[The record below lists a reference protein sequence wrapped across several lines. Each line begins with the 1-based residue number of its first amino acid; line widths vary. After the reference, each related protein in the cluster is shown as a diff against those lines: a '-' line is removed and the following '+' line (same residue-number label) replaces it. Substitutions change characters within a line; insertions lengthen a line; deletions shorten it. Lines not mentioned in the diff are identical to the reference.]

1 MKDFFLPDDERRE
14 GDDDGADATHDNADE
29 DVVSEDSSDEED
41 EEDAEGDDA
50 ADGKKGSSAGPSSGA
65 AGKRRRAD
73 GPAEEEDSGD
83 ESDGYGEGGLS
94 WEAVVA
100 ACVEGDEPQPPEGA
114 SGRMANEARDGTV
127 IAPVTRGRGG
137 AAAKAARGGSNDKSN
152 SKRYSQR
159 GGSGSGA
166 ANDPQ
171 GSAKPRAKKAG
182 DQKALPT
189 RTAAGQ
195 SKVAKMKQG
204 KRVGGKKV

>member
-1 MKDFFLPDDERRE
+1 M
-14 GDDDGADATHDNADE
+14 ATMQAPHPAL
-29 DVVSEDSSDEED
+29 SII
-41 EEDAEGDDA
+41 
-50 ADGKKGSSAGPSSGA
+50 GA
-65 AGKRRRAD
+65 AGNA
-73 GPAEEEDSGD
+73 
-83 ESDGYGEGGLS
+83 
-94 WEAVVA
+94 
-100 ACVEGDEPQPPEGA
+100 
-114 SGRMANEARDGTV
+114 
-127 IAPVTRGRGG
+127 

-204 KRVGGKKV
+204 KRVGGKKI